1 MEKYFLFKYAV
12 GDKKYTVKSDKAIE
26 NEDLSLYCDTELTE
40 IKIVPHKKLSD
51 IALEISYPLQVSSDT
66 YVYCNGFQSWSYS
79 REYTLKERYDSIPV
93 LLRPMLKAM
102 GATNIGDES
111 FAPQPRKKGVF
122 KSSGHFYMRRLKS
135 DNIDLMG
142 STNEN
147 IGYTSF
153 VIDCNNSTVTAVKDL
168 QGLVLDSETMLYK
181 IIKLSGDYNTAWD
194 SYFSACGVVA
204 PQAPP
209 LKGYSSWYN
218 NYRNI
223 TETTI
228 LRDLQGITA
237 VAGDRINIFQ
247 IDDGYQ
253 PAIGDL
259 TEIDKTKFPNGL
271 KPIVDKI
278 HDCSLQAGL
287 WMCPF
292 GATKKSKLY
301 KEHNDWI
308 VKNLKGKPIKAG
320 IAWGGFYAIDIYN
333 ADAREYIKQSIQ
345 TVVVDWGFDL
355 LKLDFLYCAAIQPR
369 NGKTRAMIM
378 CDAIDLLRESAAE
391 TPIIGCGVPIA
402 PSYNRFEYMRIG
414 ADCSFGWGNVIDGA
428 SPEMLSTRKTTQ
440 NMLYRRYYDKRVFLN
455 DPDVF
460 YLRESNIKM
469 SNSKKLLHAELCKL
483 SGSVL
488 LTSDVVSEYGEKQKQ
503 RFIAIIEEPRYNIN
517 SVERANRY
525 VRVNYGDNNSHI
537 IFNAKNG
544 NTINKKLNNK

>member
-12 GDKKYTVKSDKAIE
+12 GDKKYTVTAVKTIE
-26 NEDLSLYCDTELTE
+26 NEDLSIFCDDELTE
-40 IKIVPHKKLSD
+40 ITVVPHKKLTD
-51 IALEISYPLQVSSDT
+51 IALEVFYPQQLASDT
-66 YVYCNGFQSWSYS
+66 YIYCNGFQSWSYS
-79 REYTLKERYDSIPV
+79 REYTTKERYDSIPV
-93 LLRPMLKAM
+93 ILRPMLNAM
-102 GATNIGDES
+102 GASNIGDES

-122 KSSGHFYMRRLKS
+122 KSSGHFYMRRFKS
-135 DNIDLMG
+135 DNIDLIG
-142 STNEN
+142 STTEN

-153 VIDCNNSTVTAVKDL
+153 VIDCNNSIITAVKDL
-168 QGLVLDSETMLYK
+168 QGLVLDTETTLYK
-181 IIKLSGDYNTAWD
+181 IVKFSGEYNAVWD
-194 SYFSACGVVA
+194 KYFAACGVIA
-204 PQAPP
+204 PQAKP

-223 TETTI
+223 TEKII

-237 VAGDRINIFQ
+237 VAGDNINLFQ

-259 TEIDKTKFPNGL
+259 IDIDTTKFPNGL
-271 KPIVDKI
+271 KPIVNKI
-278 HDCSLQAGL
+278 HDSSLNAGL

-308 VKNLKGKPIKAG
+308 VKNIKGKPIKAG

-333 ADAREYIKQSIQ
+333 ADAREYIKQSIK
-345 TVVVDWGFDL
+345 TVVADWGFDL

-378 CDAIDLLRESAAE
+378 HDAIDLLRESAGA
-391 TPIIGCGVPIA
+391 TPIIGCGAPIA

-428 SPEMLSTRKTTQ
+428 SPEMLSTRKTIQ
-440 NMLYRRYYDKRVFLN
+440 NMLYRRYYDKRAFLN

-460 YLRESNIKM
+460 YLREINIKM

-483 SGSVL
+483 CGSVL
-488 LTSDVVSEYGEKQKQ
+488 LTSDDVSEYGEKQKQ
-503 RFIAIIEEPRYNIN
+503 HFTAIIEEPRVKITT
-517 SVERANRY
+517 VERAGRY
-525 VRVNYGDNNSHI
+525 IRVNYGDNNSHV
-537 IFNAKNG
+537 IFDAVNG
-544 NTINKKLNNK
+544 NTVNKK